1 LQSKSGRDLARYFP
15 EVVVAAMDI
24 AETQVTVDGCQSASA
39 FRSMIFCSASI
50 AATRINRLA
59 AERPAVFLA
68 FDLLRCG
75 TDDMARL
82 PLRKRRPAP
91 ERFAIAFRRQ
101 VGIMPM
107 PNGGSLQLAAAV
119 TASSRNA
126 SIFPTRVAIAT
137 ACRRSS
143 GYALRTVIG
152 GFRCGEKRTAGRKVV
167 GSLLLGLYDQNGLLS
182 HVGFTSGLKS
192 GRGERRR
199 DGFPMI
205 RKPFSARDLADIMH
219 EGAFADIGSSKNSAA
234 SQDYPN
240 DLLNYNLLNFW
251 RPSLPEFFQS

>member
-1 LQSKSGRDLARYFP
+1 VEIAWGCSQNLDEILPATFRKLWSLPWILLKRRLRNRWIPIGKRFSFDDLLQRIHP
-15 EVVVAAMDI
+15 AA
-24 AETQVTVDGCQSASA
+24 S
-39 FRSMIFCSASI
+39 
-50 AATRINRLA
+50 RINRLA

-68 FDLLRCG
+68 FDPLRCG

-91 ERFAIAFRRQ
+91 ERFAIAFHRQ

-107 PNGGSLQLAAAV
+107 PNGGSLQPAAAV

-219 EGAFADIGSSKNSAA
+219 EGAFADVGASKNSAA

-240 DLLNYNLLNFW
+240 DLLNYNL
-251 RPSLPEFFQS
+251 